1 MQIPRLSFGKLVPI
15 SSSLMTLLLAMNM
28 HALAGHLKDDGA
40 DTTEQTIMPQAKAAE
55 GPAAGTGSDATQP
68 SGQASAIQ
76 TVGAEATKNLN
87 DAQGWMSLLTSDEN
101 GAAVKT
107 TPPAAPARK
116 APASE
121 GACQPGMSC
130 AGTTLASA
138 TAGPDANPQVSKA
151 EADLVKDILAR
162 RSDIDSAQKTLEDQR
177 QVLNAANAALD
188 QRMRDLDASMA
199 QLAEKQAAQREIM
212 LAETDRLVRI
222 YEDMPAKE
230 AAAVFNIMDIHVLVS
245 LANTMSPRKI
255 SAIMGYMTP
264 ERVNLV
270 SQFLAGVRSFH
281 TTHASDDGKAEQA
294 ADIGASPWWSRNPPT
309 QRLAE
314 QGPLKPSR
322 Q

>member
-28 HALAGHLKDDGA
+28 HALASHFKDDGA
-40 DTTEQTIMPQAKAAE
+40 DATEPTIMPQAQAAE
-55 GPAAGTGSDATQP
+55 RPAAGTGSDDPQP
-68 SGQASAIQ
+68 SGQDSPTQAGGREAIKS
-76 TVGAEATKNLN
+76 TN

-101 GAAVKT
+101 GTAVNAVSPSAQAK
-107 TPPAAPARK
+107 K
-116 APASE
+116 ASASE
-121 GACQPGMSC
+121 GGCQPGVPC
-130 AGTTLASA
+130 ARTASA
-138 TAGPDANPQVSKA
+138 ATGPDGDVDPKVGKA
-151 EADLVKDILAR
+151 EADLVRDILAR
-162 RSDIDSAQKTLEDQR
+162 RSGIDSEQKTLDDQR
-177 QVLNAANAALD
+177 HVLNAANAALD

-199 QLAEKQAAQREIM
+199 QLAQKQAAQREIM

-245 LANTMSPRKI
+245 LANTMSPRKV